1 MYTYK
6 HFHYYFTINKPL
18 LLGGTSVSVL
28 ARLKIADCLSILIP
42 SSAFSNWDI
51 ISISYRATYTAWEI
65 LEGIAD
71 IWLITV
77 TSLLFNISSFFFFFS
92 LNDLACLSWGCW
104 HGLIDTSVLFS
115 SPDHSSFIII
125 YGIFLHQTAHDY
137 TDSATVAIIIP
148 AYLTPFFLFYS
159 CIYFLQDFFIYISI
173 IFSECTLLHIA
184 SGLWLAHTIIHSS
197 ILSGTSSTD
206 VTRSYPSLSP

>member
-18 LLGGTSVSVL
+18 LLGGMSVSVL

-77 TSLLFNISSFFFFFS
+77 TSLQFNISIFFLEPSCLPS
-92 LNDLACLSWGCW
+92 LRLLTWPYRHHCPVFITRPFLLHNRLRY
-104 HGLIDTSVLFS
+104 FS
-115 SPDHSSFIII
+115 SPDHPRLYWLCHCGHYHSCLSYSVLSVLLVYLFSPGFL
-125 YGIFLHQTAHDY
+125 YLHQHHLLRMHTAAHCQWLVTGSHY
-137 TDSATVAIIIP
+137 
-148 AYLTPFFLFYS
+148 YS
-159 CIYFLQDFFIYISI
+159 LINFIRYFINWCY
-173 IFSECTLLHIA
+173 
-184 SGLWLAHTIIHSS
+184 
-197 ILSGTSSTD
+197 
-206 VTRSYPSLSP
+206 